1 MNNERFDTWTKSFA
15 QRRSRREIL
24 KGFGGV
30 AAAVG
35 LVALHGHVSAAP
47 GGRAAA
53 TFQLRQTT
61 ASTPEE
67 VVQRYYLAIST
78 YDYKTAY
85 DLFDAKMKEAQQSYN
100 HFVNG
105 YADTAYDQVK
115 ITSTRP
121 HLGHTDVFVVITA
134 WHNDRSIHRYSGHYA
149 VGEEA
154 GKLRII
160 GAATQED
167 AAPTDVLPL
176 CRVQDLRG
184 SLARWQGATGN
195 RITEFDVTNTSGNA
209 CLAAGVPH
217 VQFYDKNGM
226 IIESASEQTE
236 PMTPVRLDPGQ
247 RAQAGIRWSN
257 WCGNAPQQPFRV
269 NVAIPGD
276 TARFNLQNAE
286 LSVPPCLGQGQPSSL
301 GVKAFEA
308 V

>member
-1 MNNERFDTWTKSFA
+1 LS
-15 QRRSRREIL
+15 
-24 KGFGGV
+24 
-30 AAAVG
+30 
-35 LVALHGHVSAAP
+35 
-47 GGRAAA
+47 
-53 TFQLRQTT
+53 QTT
-61 ASTPEE
+61 ASTPEQ
-67 VVQRYYLAIST
+67 VVQQYYLAIST

-85 DLFDAKMKEAQQSYN
+85 NLLDAKMQQAQQSYDQ
-100 HFVNG
+100 FVKG

-121 HLGHTDVFVVITA
+121 HEEHTDVFVTITA
-134 WHNDRSIHRYSGHYA
+134 WHNDRSIHQYSGHYA
-149 VGEEA
+149 VEEEG
-154 GKLRII
+154 GKLLLL
-160 GAATQED
+160 GAAIQEG

-176 CRVQDLRG
+176 CRVQDLRA
-184 SLARWQGATGN
+184 SLGRWQGAAGN

-236 PMTPVRLDPGQ
+236 PMTPVRLDPGKQ
-247 RAQAGIRWSN
+247 AQAGIRWSN
-257 WCGNAPQQPFRV
+257 WCGNTPQQPFRV

-276 TARFNLQNAE
+276 TARFNLQNAQ

-301 GVKAFEA
+301 GVKAFAA